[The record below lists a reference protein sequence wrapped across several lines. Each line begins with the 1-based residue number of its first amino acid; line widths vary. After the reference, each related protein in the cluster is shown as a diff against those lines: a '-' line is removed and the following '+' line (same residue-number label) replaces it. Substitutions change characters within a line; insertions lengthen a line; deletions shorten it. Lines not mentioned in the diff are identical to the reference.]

1 MGGFKMGKNNFLWK
15 TSPFALAHRAGFQT
29 PVSRMVE
36 YGEPLGRAIEMSGD
50 PAQRA
55 VRREVQ
61 KAWGNLMGGKGGGYN
76 PQPYNAA
83 PLQNMMQQQNA
94 VTQQMMGNLLQQ
106 EQAGNLASQTQ
117 QAQNLI
123 AANEAQTAAIQQGL
137 QGANQSLSAFG
148 ATPAVAPDF
157 ALQPVSQTTNNI
169 NQFKL
174 PTTTGLTFGGA

>member
-1 MGGFKMGKNNFLWK
+1 MGGMKLGKNNFLWK

-29 PVSRMVE
+29 PMSRMVE

-55 VRREVQ
+55 VRKEVQ
-61 KAWGNLMGGKGGGYN
+61 KAWGNFMGRGGGYN

-123 AANEAQTAAIQQGL
+123 AANNAQTAAIQSGL
-137 QGANQSLSAFG
+137 QGANQNLAGFAS
-148 ATPAVAPDF
+148 TPAVTPDF
-157 ALQPVSQTTNNI
+157 ALQPATQTTQNI

-174 PTTTGLTFGGA
+174 PATTGLTFGGA

>member
-1 MGGFKMGKNNFLWK
+1 MGGFKMGKNNFLYQ
-15 TSPFALAHRAGFQT
+15 TSIFPWMQKAGFHN
-29 PVSRMVE
+29 PISNMVE
-36 YGEPLGRAIEMSGD
+36 KGMPLGRAIEMSGD

-55 VRREVQ
+55 VRKEVQ
-61 KAWGNLMGGKGGGYN
+61 KAWGNFMGRGGGYN

-106 EQAGNLASQTQ
+106 EQAGNIANQTQ

-123 AANEAQTAAIQQGL
+123 AANNAQTAAIQSGL
-137 QGANQSLSAFG
+137 QGANQNLAGFG
-148 ATPAVAPDF
+148 STPAVTPDF
-157 ALQPVSQTTNNI
+157 ALQPATQTTQNI

-174 PTTTGLTFGGA
+174 PATAGLTFGGA

>member
-1 MGGFKMGKNNFLWK
+1 MGGMKLGKNNFLYK
-15 TSPFALAHRAGFQT
+15 MSPFALAHRAGFQT

-36 YGEPLGRAIEMSGD
+36 YGEPLGQAIVMSGD

-55 VRREVQ
+55 VRKEVQ
-61 KAWGNLMGGKGGGYN
+61 KAWGNLMGGKGSGYN

-94 VTQQMMGNLLQQ
+94 VTQGMMGNLLEQQ
-106 EQAGNLASQTQ
+106 QAGNIANQTQ

-123 AANEAQTAAIQQGL
+123 AANNAQTAAIQSGL
-137 QGANQSLSAFG
+137 QGANQNLAGFG
-148 ATPAVAPDF
+148 STPAVTPDF
-157 ALQPVSQTTNNI
+157 ALQPASQTTNNI

-174 PTTTGLTFGGA
+174 PATTGLTFGGA

>member
-1 MGGFKMGKNNFLWK
+1 MGGFKMGKNNFLYQ
-15 TSPFALAHRAGFQT
+15 TSIFPWMQKAGFHN
-29 PVSRMVE
+29 PISNMVE
-36 YGEPLGRAIEMSGD
+36 KGMPLGRAIEMSGD

-55 VRREVQ
+55 VRKEVQ
-61 KAWGNLMGGKGGGYN
+61 KAWGNLMGRGSGYN

-94 VTQQMMGNLLQQ
+94 INQQMMGNLLQQ

-123 AANEAQTAAIQQGL
+123 AANQAQAAAIQQGL

-157 ALQPVSQTTNNI
+157 ALQPATQSTTNI

-174 PTTTGLTFGGA
+174 PATTGLTFGGA